1 MVKYLC
7 IGCKKDMSNIISDDW
22 KNVWEECV
30 DCHEKMCDIC
40 LKKQRIDDVKTML
53 EKMLTDYY
61 IIDEE
66 AAMKHYNTLVSKG
79 YYNESDENRKLYFK

>member
-1 MVKYLC
+1 MVLFSFSVAPAAR
-7 IGCKKDMSNIISDDW
+7 I
-22 KNVWEECV
+22 
-30 DCHEKMCDIC
+30 
-40 LKKQRIDDVKTML
+40 KKQRIDDVKTML

-79 YYNESDENRKLYFK
+79 YYNESDENRKLYFKQGQNG